1 MEITPNPKVVGERIR
16 SIRKNLGLSME
27 DFAAKIDEKAKSGTV
42 SNWETGKN
50 LPNNERLKRIADL
63 GNTNVNFLLH
73 GSTTEFLFNNLKNL
87 FPIEYTQLINVISG
101 DWIFYLS
108 KKIDEKGIS
117 VFEIEK
123 IKSIVNEHLPKIIDD
138 FEKYHEKMLSFIA
151 KNIERKKQCI
161 NYFMS
166 ANSSFDK
173 TGIEKIEYIFENAN
187 LLSLEEKVLLHS
199 NIEDLYVYLD
209 SISNNKPF
217 FFESNAF
224 ILDESTFKTIGDL
237 DFENATQLETCE
249 VYYKESKKPFPHK
262 YTCHHILIG
271 ISEDDVAEY
280 VNKSCHILVH
290 YFPDLTY
297 DLLAKY
303 FIQEQM
309 IIIYENKIY
318 IGTLDEQMN
327 FITKNKKLAIQ
338 NIDIKNNIFPL
349 AALFY

>member
-1 MEITPNPKVVGERIR
+1 MEITPNPKEVGERIR
-16 SIRKNLGLSME
+16 SIRKNLGLSMT

-50 LPNNERLKRIADL
+50 LPNNERLKRIADI

-73 GSTTEFLFNNLKNL
+73 GGTTDFIINNLKNL
-87 FPIEYTQLINVISG
+87 LPIEYKDFRGISS

-108 KKIDEKGIS
+108 KQIDEKGIS

-123 IKSIVNEHLPKIIDD
+123 IKSIVNEYLPKIIED
-138 FEKYHEKMLSFIA
+138 FEKYHDKMLSFIA
-151 KNIERKKQCI
+151 KNIEHKKQCI

-187 LLSLEEKVLLHS
+187 LLSLEEMVLLHS
-199 NIEDLYVYLD
+199 NIEDLYIYLD

-217 FFESNAF
+217 FLETNAF
-224 ILDESTFKTIGDL
+224 LLDASSLKTIGDL
-237 DFENATQLETCE
+237 DFENATQLKTCE
-249 VYYKESKKPFPHK
+249 VPYIESTKPFPHK
-262 YTCHHILIG
+262 YKYHDILIR
-271 ISEDDVAEY
+271 ISEDDVTEY
-280 VNKSCHILVH
+280 ENKGCHILVN
-290 YFPDLTY
+290 YFPNLTY

-303 FIQEQM
+303 FIHER
-309 IIIYENKIY
+309 IVIVYNKKIY

-327 FITKNKKLAIQ
+327 FITNNKKLAIQ
-338 NIDIKNNIFPL
+338 NINIKNNVFPI
-349 AALFY
+349 AALYNG